1 MAKTL
6 HGGSLSLD
14 EALTSKSAVT
24 RSLARMSTSTA
35 QAEILRLINT
45 ELNRPDCPSHNFLE
59 ALAEWFTQI
68 HASVAAQVC
77 KPDMGEV
84 TAELWKA
91 QIDRIYAEHF
101 NIVLQTD
108 FRKGAVQ

>member
-1 MAKTL
+1 MAETY
-6 HGGSLSLD
+6 HGGSLTLD
-14 EALTSKSAVT
+14 EALTAKSAVT

-35 QAEILRLINT
+35 QAEILRVINA
-45 ELNRPDCPSHNFLE
+45 ELNRPDCPAHNFLQ

-77 KPDMGEV
+77 EPDMGEV

-91 QIDRIYAEHF
+91 QIDRVYADHF
-101 NIVLQTD
+101 NIVLKTD
-108 FRKGAVQ
+108 FRKGAAQ